1 MAEKQLSA
9 KRAPRRP
16 VLDVV
21 RVGDWGEVE
30 YRHRMSCGHTIVR
43 KRISKAPVL
52 ACVDCLRAAAFSNG
66 LLPDRKVSDEVDSFR
81 ADIVDPGVQSA
92 LASIVGVS
100 AEAVDI
106 VVDADGNIK
115 YGMIFVSA
123 DEIARL
129 VS

>member
-1 MAEKQLSA
+1 
-9 KRAPRRP
+9 
-16 VLDVV
+16 
-21 RVGDWGEVE
+21 
-30 YRHRMSCGHTIVR
+30 
-43 KRISKAPVL
+43 
-52 ACVDCLRAAAFSNG
+52 LRAAAFSDG
-66 LLPDRKVSDEVDSFR
+66 TIPDRNVSDDVDSFR

-92 LASIVGVS
+92 LANIVGVS

>member
-1 MAEKQLSA
+1 
-9 KRAPRRP
+9 
-16 VLDVV
+16 
-21 RVGDWGEVE
+21 
-30 YRHRMSCGHTIVR
+30 
-43 KRISKAPVL
+43 
-52 ACVDCLRAAAFSNG
+52 LRAAAFSNG
-66 LLPDRKVSDEVDSFR
+66 MIPDHKVSDDVDSFR
-81 ADIVDPGVQSA
+81 ADIVDLGIQSA

-106 VVDADGNIK
+106 VVDADGNIR